1 MLCLLLW
8 AGLLT
13 VGTHSC
19 LQCDADVRGA
29 LAALRTGLVPRQIHD
44 SRLRARAQALL
55 RGMEGDFF
63 RHYATSQFAG
73 VAALNQVNALIH
85 SVRQTTAALAQSPLT
100 DQALL
105 DELVEYRRKT
115 TLELKSALQEH
126 QEKAC
131 DPEKCDWLRYN
142 VFDCKSCV
150 KVKAVC
156 LQRSSCLVDSQ
167 ERLSL
172 RYKPQAPGPD
182 IARTGVSLVL
192 IMSAVL
198 LLALVIGNIKYWRT
212 RLLTSLQS

>member
-1 MLCLLLW
+1 MLRLLLW

-73 VAALNQVNALIH
+73 VAALNQVNSLIH

-131 DPEKCDWLRYN
+131 DPEKC
-142 VFDCKSCV
+142 
-150 KVKAVC
+150 
-156 LQRSSCLVDSQ
+156 VDSQ

-198 LLALVIGNIKYWRT
+198 LLALVIG
-212 RLLTSLQS
+212 